1 MAVSDQATWTIR
13 HARPEDG
20 RPVRRF
26 VFDIL
31 NEYRVAA
38 DPDDS
43 DADVMAVRRRRGR
56 ARRAARRG
64 GRRRA
69 DRLGD
74 PRRPTARAEIK
85 LSKLFLKPEFRGLGL
100 GREMLARAEAEA
112 SERGYRR
119 ISLGTRALYVEA
131 VRLYERR
138 RLDARPRPAAARA
151 RTASTTATSRSSHR
165 SEIAAVAPLALWL

>member
-1 MAVSDQATWTIR
+1 MAVSGERRWTIR

-31 NEYRVAA
+31 NEYRVPA

-43 DADVMAVRRRRGR
+43 DADVMEFGD
-56 ARRAARRG
+56 AADERVVHLVAEVDGEPIGSAILTPYRDG
-64 GRRRA
+64 
-69 DRLGD
+69 
-74 PRRPTARAEIK
+74 EIK

-100 GREMLARAEAEA
+100 GSEMLARAEAEA
-112 SERGYRR
+112 KEHGYRL

-138 RLDARPRPAAARA
+138 GWTRGPDQPPPGPDRLYYRD
-151 RTASTTATSRSSHR
+151 
-165 SEIAAVAPLALWL
+165 L

>member
-1 MAVSDQATWTIR
+1 MAVNIESTNAIWTIR

-31 NEYRVAA
+31 NEYRVPA

-43 DADVMAVRRRRGR
+43 DADVMLVAAVDGEPIGSAPRTPY
-56 ARRAARRG
+56 
-64 GRRRA
+64 
-69 DRLGD
+69 GD
-74 PRRPTARAEIK
+74 SEIK

-100 GREMLARAEAEA
+100 GREMLERAEDEA
-112 SERGYRR
+112 RQRGYDR

-138 RLDARPRPAAARA
+138 GWTRGPDQPPPGPDRLYYRD
-151 RTASTTATSRSSHR
+151 
-165 SEIAAVAPLALWL
+165 L